1 MPPFYFRQLI
11 LLAVVGILP
20 TATLDRF
27 SRWLIPDEEVIAAG
41 PNPVFAYARR
51 GMSLV
56 ELMIVVAIVAIFV
69 LILAGPAVAIFG
81 GGGGD
86 VQVDATQQAKA
97 YAAGMGYQDP
107 RVQCVSWD
115 SDGDGYVSCTVSFTQ
130 PNGTIGK
137 DAVECAAGFN
147 VMGAIN
153 DGCRTPKVPL
163 NMNR

>member
-20 TATLDRF
+20 AATLDRF

-56 ELMIVVAIVAIFV
+56 ELMIVFAIVGILCAIV
-69 LILAGPAVAIFG
+69 IGPVAGVGCGAGEGVKT
-81 GGGGD
+81 
-86 VQVDATQQAKA
+86 DATQQAQQ

-147 VMGAIN
+147 VIGAIN